1 VGTVTAEFATVLP
14 AVILVL
20 GCCLGAVTV
29 IGQQVRLTDAA
40 ADAARAL
47 SRGDSVAQTT
57 ALVAAQVPGTGLSVE
72 PRGDFVCARLHAP
85 SSVELFSAW
94 GLALDATCCALGGG
108 R

>member
-1 VGTVTAEFATVLP
+1 VLP

-40 ADAARAL
+40 ADAARVL
-47 SRGDSVAQTT
+47 SRGDGVGQAA
-57 ALVAAQVPGTGLSVE
+57 ALVAGAVPGTRLSVE
-72 PRGDFVCARLHAP
+72 PRGDFVCARLDAV
-85 SSVELFSAW
+85 SSVELFAKW
-94 GLALDATCCALGGG
+94 GLTLAATSCALGGG